1 MSNSQKLNES
11 SSSQQ
16 LMYSKNQN
24 LLTMESTLG
33 DLIGNGNGTGKA
45 NGSRSPF
52 RREKY
57 LEGRIESMEKY
68 FDQREV
74 ARLQEALDAKSKDMQ
89 LILTHLEQEKIQNER
104 KNNLINELKLTM
116 NSDVQEP
123 TERLI
128 SEIGDLNG
136 LISTKGEQIRLL
148 HVKVNELTT
157 VNKSLNSENERL
169 TQEKR
174 DLRNELKS
182 RDSPVRGL
190 TIKTADMGYVNPST
204 ILKLEN
210 HIALLTTEL
219 TRMNNDFNDKSGE
232 CLDANSQLN
241 EQKLSMSK
249 LDRENERL
257 SNDISSMASDLAFKL
272 EAIGRLEAENLKLRN
287 EVSAMRHQA
296 HVSNSSLIKVKD
308 QFQSEYLTSDKLKE
322 RYEQEHKF
330 ILDLKYQLQQEKNCV
345 HDLKT
350 KFYQMETNNEESK
363 IENSDL
369 HKQVRVLRDSVDFYE
384 NENVRQSKEF
394 EIRYETL

>member
-1 MSNSQKLNES
+1 
-11 SSSQQ
+11 
-16 LMYSKNQN
+16 
-24 LLTMESTLG
+24 
-33 DLIGNGNGTGKA
+33 
-45 NGSRSPF
+45 
-52 RREKY
+52 
-57 LEGRIESMEKY
+57 
-68 FDQREV
+68 
-74 ARLQEALDAKSKDMQ
+74 
-89 LILTHLEQEKIQNER
+89 
-104 KNNLINELKLTM
+104 
-116 NSDVQEP
+116 
-123 TERLI
+123 
-128 SEIGDLNG
+128 
-136 LISTKGEQIRLL
+136 LL

-174 DLRNELKS
+174 DLRNELKN

-232 CLDANSQLN
+232 CLEANSQLN

-272 EAIGRLEAENLKLRN
+272 ETIGRFEAENLKLRN

-296 HVSNSSLIKVKD
+296 HVSNNSMIKVKD
-308 QFQSEYLTSDKLKE
+308 QYQSEYLTTDKLKE

-330 ILDLKYQLQQEKNCV
+330 MLDLQYQLQQEKNCV
-345 HDLKT
+345 YDLKT
-350 KFYQMETNNEESK
+350 KFYQIETNNEELK
-363 IENSDL
+363 LENSDL
-369 HKQVRVLRDSVDFYE
+369 HKQVRALRDSVDFYE

>member
-1 MSNSQKLNES
+1 
-11 SSSQQ
+11 
-16 LMYSKNQN
+16 
-24 LLTMESTLG
+24 
-33 DLIGNGNGTGKA
+33 
-45 NGSRSPF
+45 
-52 RREKY
+52 
-57 LEGRIESMEKY
+57 
-68 FDQREV
+68 
-74 ARLQEALDAKSKDMQ
+74 
-89 LILTHLEQEKIQNER
+89 
-104 KNNLINELKLTM
+104 M
-116 NSDVQEP
+116 NSELQQP

-148 HVKVNELTT
+148 HVKVNELTS

-190 TIKTADMGYVNPST
+190 TIKTAEMGYVNPST

-232 CLDANSQLN
+232 CFDANSQLN

-249 LDRENERL
+249 LDSENERL

-272 EAIGRLEAENLKLRN
+272 ETIGRFEAENLKLRN

-308 QFQSEYLTSDKLKE
+308 QYQSEYLTTDKLKE
-322 RYEQEHKF
+322 RYDQEHKF
-330 ILDLKYQLQQEKNCV
+330 MLDLQYQLQQEKNCV
-345 HDLKT
+345 HELKT
-350 KFYQMETNNEESK
+350 KFYQIETNNEGLK

-369 HKQVRVLRDSVDFYE
+369 HKQVRALRDSVDFYE